1 MQIEKPWASGFRPC
15 LASEYTS
22 PRQLDSLPSQNP
34 GCDRCL
40 SMKISSKSVG
50 LPSIRYQNGM
60 QNPLIRKISQIHTGA
75 RSRDMLAFAGYLRRA
90 TKHAPIRSYDSMFEV
105 IAVLM
110 HFLGPDGTMDFEA
123 FLSAD
128 LSVFPDYPA
137 IPSTL
142 AHKDA
147 GFVIQTLVFQ
157 AFGRAIHAQLE
168 NLERNSGVVVWPF
181 NKTHSLKVLYEILN
195 LGLSN
200 MDLPVAS
207 QITLTRFI
215 RDLAIVLDP
224 RVTVWFDL
232 LIDNLPDTGDDM
244 RGVWI
249 DSGLTGIRALSH

>member
-1 MQIEKPWASGFRPC
+1 
-15 LASEYTS
+15 
-22 PRQLDSLPSQNP
+22 
-34 GCDRCL
+34 
-40 SMKISSKSVG
+40 
-50 LPSIRYQNGM
+50 
-60 QNPLIRKISQIHTGA
+60 
-75 RSRDMLAFAGYLRRA
+75 MLAFAGYLRRA
-90 TKHAPIRSYDSMFEV
+90 TKHAPIRSYDSMFEA

-123 FLSAD
+123 LFFAD
-128 LSVFPDYPA
+128 LRVFPGYPA
-137 IPSTL
+137 FPSTL

-224 RVTVWFDL
+224 RAVVSFDI
-232 LIDNLPDTGDDM
+232 LIDNLPDTGDEM
-244 RGVWI
+244 RGFWI
-249 DSGLTGIRALSH
+249 DFGLTAIRLLTY

>member
-1 MQIEKPWASGFRPC
+1 
-15 LASEYTS
+15 
-22 PRQLDSLPSQNP
+22 
-34 GCDRCL
+34 
-40 SMKISSKSVG
+40 
-50 LPSIRYQNGM
+50 
-60 QNPLIRKISQIHTGA
+60 
-75 RSRDMLAFAGYLRRA
+75 MLAFAGYLRRA

-157 AFGRAIHAQLE
+157 ELGRAIHAQLE
-168 NLERNSGVVVWPF
+168 NLQRNSGVVVWPF
-181 NKTHSLKVLYEILN
+181 NKTHNLKVLYEILN